1 MGSKI
6 NEKIK
11 KHKDYKEEVNR
22 LDYTKDFLNKT
33 IKAVEE
39 FKEVNK
45 GNIRSIMSSDEA
57 EDSSDAY
64 TNLLIANNIIE
75 MAEKNYYA
83 YKKVKDKPYFS
94 RIDFK
99 IDDDSKDKDIDIE
112 KKDEINKIYI
122 GKASLYNAE
131 KKEQIIVDWRAPI
144 ANVYYEGRL
153 GHNTYN
159 VGNETLSGEMYLKR
173 QYTIEKGELINFS
186 DIDITTTDEFL
197 QASLEANAEDKLKDI
212 AATIQGEQNRV
223 IRADLVR
230 PLIVQGVAG
239 SGKTTIALHRIAY
252 FIYTYEDQ
260 LYPENYMILAP
271 NKLFIDYIS
280 NVLPDLGVERVLQTT
295 YTDFVLDLIGRKYRV
310 TDSDEKLTYLI
321 NGKDEKEKENIIWA
335 CKFKGSMEF
344 KDIIDKYIKDIEKD
358 FVPREDFVVY
368 GKVLLTYEE
377 INRMFLEDLTY
388 LPFYKRIRELKK
400 SLRNKLNRIKDDIPR
415 NIELSYDRALN
426 KIRGLNVPMEEKR
439 PLLTKLMNERDRKLK
454 KAKSEIKNAI
464 DNYLDKFPKENVFY
478 YYTNLMRNEELINEY
493 SDRNLNEDKLKYL
506 CSKTTEMLYSKHIEF
521 EDLAALLYLKHK
533 VIGFDKKIIIKNVV
547 IDEAQDFSIFQ
558 FYALKEVLNTNM
570 FTILGDISQGI
581 HSYRGI
587 DNWEDMMKAVFEKD
601 DPNYVTLEQS
611 YRTTIEIMEL
621 ANKVIKRLKNKNII
635 LAKPVIRHGE
645 KPEIKNYSDEKKLL
659 EELSAKIKAVVN
671 EDFKSIAVICKTEK
685 ECSNVKAYFDK
696 NTDIKCEIIDGKKS
710 LYNAGVV
717 IVPCQLVKG
726 LEFDAVFIVN
736 IKEKYEDNPLDIKLL
751 YVSMTRALHRLYIYK
766 TEDGISKS
774 MGLD

>member
-33 IKAVEE
+33 INAVEE
-39 FKEVNK
+39 FKEVHK
-45 GNIRSIMSSDEA
+45 GNIRSIMSDEA

-64 TNLLIANNIIE
+64 INLLITNNIIE

-122 GKASLYNAE
+122 GKASLYDAE
-131 KKEQIIVDWRAPI
+131 KKEQIIVDWRAPV

-153 GHNTYN
+153 GHNTYK

-173 QYTIEKGELINFS
+173 QYTIEKGELTNFL

-223 IRADLVR
+223 IRADLGR

-260 LYPENYMILAP
+260 FYPENYMILAP
-271 NKLFIDYIS
+271 NRLFIDYIS
-280 NVLPDLGVERVLQTT
+280 NVLPELGVERVLQTT
-295 YTDFVLDLIGRKYRV
+295 YIDFVLDLIGKRYRV
-310 TDSDEKLTYLI
+310 TDTDKKLTYLI
-321 NGKDEKEKENIIWA
+321 NGDDEEEKENIIWA

-358 FVPREDFVVY
+358 FVPKEDFVVC
-368 GKVLLTYEE
+368 GDVLLTYEE

-426 KIRGLNVPMEEKR
+426 KIRELNVPMEGKR
-439 PLLTKLMNERDRKLK
+439 PLLIQLMGERDSKLK
-454 KAKSEIKNAI
+454 GAKCEIKNAI
-464 DNYLDKFPKENVFY
+464 NDYLDKFPKENVFY
-478 YYTNLMRNEELINEY
+478 YYTNLMRNAELINEY
-493 SDRNLNEDKLKYL
+493 SDGNLNEDKLKYL
-506 CSKTTEMLYSKHIEF
+506 CSKTTEMLYNKHIEF

-587 DNWEDMMKAVFEKD
+587 DDWGDMMKAVFEKD
-601 DPNYVTLEQS
+601 KPSYVTLEQS

-621 ANKVIKRLKNKNII
+621 ANKVIQRLKNKNII

-766 TEDGISKS
+766 TEDGISRS